1 MVLPEKWRNLHPPI
15 RHSKNELDLFFT
27 CPHGLFAMV
36 TSDSNPNA
44 SRYLQNRLELEGQM
58 SGKGKKKFQE
68 DEMNRADA
76 WPLVGVGR
84 REWA

>member
-1 MVLPEKWRNLHPPI
+1 MAPCQL
-15 RHSKNELDLFFT
+15 
-27 CPHGLFAMV
+27 V
-36 TSDSNPNA
+36 TS

-76 WPLVGVGR
+76 WS
-84 REWA
+84 